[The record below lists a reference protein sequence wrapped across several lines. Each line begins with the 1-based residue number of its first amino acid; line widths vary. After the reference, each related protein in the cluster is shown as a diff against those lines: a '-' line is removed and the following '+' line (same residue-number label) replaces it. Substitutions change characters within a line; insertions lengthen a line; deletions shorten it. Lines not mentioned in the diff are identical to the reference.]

1 MRIIFSHFLMR
12 DTSSNAM
19 SVRKA
24 VIGLIE
30 DGTSDVVDSYGH
42 DEQLW
47 KAEGDILR
55 NIL

>member
-1 MRIIFSHFLMR
+1 MR